1 VSHDCRV
8 APGSGADMH
17 DMLARLRAGL
27 GDQLGVQRRLAV
39 VEMPLGQDPD
49 HTVEIKEG
57 GVGARCRVIVA
68 ERSDD
73 QPRSWAKEIFA
84 AQLGKGGLDPGV
96 GDTRRGHHLSRI
108 GAPHKAEFLFPI
120 HSEASA
126 IGNCAP
132 KCALAAVHRTLPG
145 RKFLC
150 PMLSR
155 SAPEARIWNSTRC

>member
-1 VSHDCRV
+1 
-8 APGSGADMH
+8 MH

-120 HSEASA
+120 GSPTGFTARHTTRQRVAGVRGAA
-126 IGNCAP
+126 IRRR
-132 KCALAAVHRTLPG
+132 LQ
-145 RKFLC
+145 
-150 PMLSR
+150 
-155 SAPEARIWNSTRC
+155 